1 MTGTITY
8 ILSRAGYRA
17 MNGPLADER
26 RRLAGAEPPA
36 AYVSYDPRLLA
47 GAGWYGYRI
56 ALNGGDR
63 QMTELARYMLS
74 ERYVIRDGYEYYADG
89 VYVFGVL
96 LRERVPHYGIGGGA
110 PTPEPEA
117 LNFYMP
123 NGGTISLNKK
133 GNPTVVELEYS
144 IDRGQTWTV
153 WQEDANGH
161 RSLVLSAGQRMYVR
175 NTSDIQTGFSTSAN
189 NSYRFTSTDTVEAHG
204 NTNSLLCK
212 NAESITTLSSF
223 CYYNLFSNCKS
234 LVTTPE
240 LPATVLAES
249 CYCVMFNNC
258 SSIAAGPDLPATT
271 LASECYRAMFYNC
284 SSLVTAPELHAT
296 NLVSSCYMYMFENC
310 TSLVVAPELPAT
322 VLAGNCYHRLFYN
335 CTSLQE
341 IRTHMT
347 DISASSCLLRWLN
360 GVSPTG
366 DFYCPA
372 ELTIPTG
379 DSGIPSGW
387 TRHDI

>member
-56 ALNGGDR
+56 ALKGGDR

-123 NGGTISLNKK
+123 NGGTISLNKT

-153 WQEDANGH
+153 WQEDANGN
-161 RSLVLSAGQRMYVR
+161 RSLTLSAGQKVYIR
-175 NTSDIQTGFSTSAN
+175 NTSETSTGFSIGASR
-189 NSYRFTSTDTVEAHG
+189 YYVFTFNGITEASG
-204 NTNSLLCK
+204 NLNSLLCK
-212 NAESITTLSSF
+212 NTEYAVMPYACFYRLFINQT
-223 CYYNLFSNCKS
+223 NLFS
-234 LVTTPE
+234 P
-240 LPATVLAES
+240 
-249 CYCVMFNNC
+249 
-258 SSIAAGPDLPATT
+258 PDLP
-271 LASECYRAMFYNC
+271 SVNISGFCYAYLFANC
-284 SSLVTAPELHAT
+284 INLRYAP
-296 NLVSSCYMYMFENC
+296 Y
-310 TSLVVAPELPAT
+310 LPAII
-322 VLAGNCYHRLFYN
+322 LQPYSYYHLFNGCFYITKIE
-335 CTSLQE
+335 TS
-341 IRTHMT
+341 MT
-347 DISASSCLLRWLN
+347 DISASNCLADWLS

-379 DSGIPSGW
+379 QNGIPSGW

>member
-56 ALNGGDR
+56 ALKGGER
-63 QMTELARYMLS
+63 QMTERARYMLS
-74 ERYVIRDGYEYYADG
+74 ERYVIRDGSEYYADG

-123 NGGTISLNKK
+123 NGGTISLNKT

-153 WQEDANGH
+153 WQEDANGN
-161 RSLVLSAGQRMYVR
+161 RSLTLTVGQRMYVR
-175 NTSDIQTGFSTSAN
+175 NTSETQTRFSTSEN
-189 NSYRFTSTDTVEAHG
+189 DYYHFVFTSTAEAHG

-212 NAESITTLSSF
+212 NADSVTTLSAS
-223 CYYNLFSNCKS
+223 CYQYMFYGCTS
-234 LVTTPE
+234 LVSAPE
-240 LPATVLAES
+240 
-249 CYCVMFNNC
+249 
-258 SSIAAGPDLPATT
+258 LPATT
-271 LASECYRAMFYNC
+271 LATECYRSMFNGC
-284 SSLVTAPELHAT
+284 ISLT
-296 NLVSSCYMYMFENC
+296 
-310 TSLVVAPELPAT
+310 
-322 VLAGNCYHRLFYN
+322 
-335 CTSLQE
+335 E
-341 IRTHMT
+341 IRTMMIN
-347 DISASSCLLRWLN
+347 ISASNCLTNWLYDIDT
-360 GVSPTG
+360 SG

-372 ELTIPTG
+372 SLTIPSG
-379 DSGIPSGW
+379 ASGIPSGW
-387 TRHDI
+387 IRHDI